1 MKLPRASVP
10 IALASAVSLGA
21 QVLFSLL
28 MLRLFAPQ
36 AVGEFSVISQIAFF
50 WMTLALAQ
58 SPLKLLADVH
68 QSPVQALRL
77 ALGGS
82 MLRLLLLLPLVWL
95 GVLFSGLAETGQV
108 LVWAALLAALQLGW
122 YLAQPFTL
130 RLASARSTA
139 LGRAV
144 PPLLALVVAGALAT
158 LWPHTGSTGLL
169 LAAASGYAVGA
180 LWLLPARHASDAGSL
195 APIATPIAP
204 TQADNRS
211 AALRLIHTAADALTG
226 TAILLVWQ
234 RSHGAAEA
242 GYLAVLLRVLGFVPT
257 LIHAAWAQVL
267 LAQGARRN
275 GSPLWVGLAGA
286 MATGALGLACV
297 FAVRQQWFSAAWA
310 GLLPILLPIMLWQAA
325 ACLLAACSH
334 LPFQQG
340 RASTFSYAAIAFDAM
355 QLVVLSAP
363 LALGYPLAAA
373 AHAWWVGGASV
384 AGLMALSLL
393 LLRPWLAAQVT
404 PTKLG

>member
-1 MKLPRASVP
+1 
-10 IALASAVSLGA
+10 
-21 QVLFSLL
+21 
-28 MLRLFAPQ
+28 
-36 AVGEFSVISQIAFF
+36 
-50 WMTLALAQ
+50 
-58 SPLKLLADVH
+58 
-68 QSPVQALRL
+68 
-77 ALGGS
+77 
-82 MLRLLLLLPLVWL
+82 
-95 GVLFSGLAETGQV
+95 
-108 LVWAALLAALQLGW
+108 
-122 YLAQPFTL
+122 
-130 RLASARSTA
+130 
-139 LGRAV
+139 
-144 PPLLALVVAGALAT
+144 
-158 LWPHTGSTGLL
+158 
-169 LAAASGYAVGA
+169 
-180 LWLLPARHASDAGSL
+180 
-195 APIATPIAP
+195 
-204 TQADNRS
+204 
-211 AALRLIHTAADALTG
+211 
-226 TAILLVWQ
+226 
-234 RSHGAAEA
+234 
-242 GYLAVLLRVLGFVPT
+242 
-257 LIHAAWAQVL
+257 
-267 LAQGARRN
+267 
-275 GSPLWVGLAGA
+275 